1 MLQDRN
7 PVSSYQLTWEDGAG
21 GAAFSGVA
29 SRAEVGTGSRRRGAT
44 EGFRLSSVPEK
55 KKRYTMKCFFAENA
69 KISKTQ

>member
-1 MLQDRN
+1 M
-7 PVSSYQLTWEDGAG
+7 G
-21 GAAFSGVA
+21 GAAFVGVA

-55 KKRYTMKCFFAENA
+55 KKRCTMKCFFAENA

>member
-1 MLQDRN
+1 M
-7 PVSSYQLTWEDGAG
+7 G

-44 EGFRLSSVPEK
+44 EGFRLSSVPEQ
-55 KKRYTMKCFFAENA
+55 KRYTMKCFFAENA